1 MIMFKGINTPKDVS
15 NVTNPLM
22 SVVHLD
28 YMALTRLKDKTSPL
42 LLSLSITLLL
52 FAFFPFVFTLMPAND
67 DPIRHS
73 TQQV

>member
-28 YMALTRLKDKTSPL
+28 KVERQDKT
-42 LLSLSITLLL
+42 
-52 FAFFPFVFTLMPAND
+52 FTLKSEYHIAVIRIF
-67 DPIRHS
+67 PICFYPDAG
-73 TQQV
+73 Q